1 MNRSFKCTLNMR
13 CISNDKLSQILEL
26 KEDVVNVTEISVV
39 IFTMQYKF
47 L

>member
-1 MNRSFKCTLNMR
+1 MR

-26 KEDVVNVTEISVV
+26 KEDVVNVTEISIV